1 MNLPTMSTAGKAVR
15 SFRDPDGCVIASEGR
30 ILRIARASGSRAIES
45 LRASACF
52 RSLQEEQRIPG
63 MEVLNEGAV
72 CTLRDGAE
80 FDRIYRSL
88 DGRAVIEHTPV
99 TFQSFP
105 CEWPLEMLQAAGEL
119 TLDIAERLL
128 AEGKGLKDANPWNI
142 QFEGPRPVFVDVF
155 SIEPRDARD
164 PIWLAHDQFVR
175 TFLLPLYAGSN
186 LGIGLSHTLGGTA
199 DGLEPEVVR
208 QWAGLLRSM
217 APAAFR
223 YVTLP
228 ALLARRYSPNACF
241 YRDRRVSD
249 SGQAAFVLGRAL
261 RSLRRALRRFAPTE
275 GRPSSWSDYM
285 TKECTYSPAQFRQK
299 RGFVL
304 EALREFAPGTVLDL
318 GCNTGFFSLEA
329 ARIATA
335 VVAIDS
341 DPVAVGQCW
350 RQASHQGLPVLPLVV
365 GLSQPT
371 PASGWRNR
379 ERPSFL
385 DRARGRFDAVL
396 MLAVLHHLL
405 VTDRVPLEEIIELLA
420 ELSRDLVVVEY
431 VGPADPN
438 FLRIVRG
445 RQALH
450 RGLDP
455 AAFEN
460 ACAARFHIVRTLPI
474 DGMDRRMYLLRR
486 KES

>member
-1 MNLPTMSTAGKAVR
+1 MATTIREPSSR
-15 SFRDPDGCVIASEGR
+15 SFRDPDGCVIAADGR
-30 ILRIARASGSRAIES
+30 ILRIASASG
-45 LRASACF
+45 LRAVEDLGESFCF
-52 RSLQEEQRIPG
+52 RDLQQQHSIPG
-63 MEVLNEGAV
+63 MEVLDESSV
-72 CTLRDGAE
+72 RDLRGSSY
-80 FDRIYRSL
+80 FDRVYRNA
-88 DGRAVIEHTPV
+88 GGCAVIEHTPV
-99 TFQSFP
+99 SFQSFP
-105 CEWPLEMLQAAGEL
+105 CEWPVEMLHAAGEL

-128 AEGKGLKDANPWNI
+128 KEGRGLKDANPWNI

-155 SIEPRDARD
+155 SIEPRDPFD

-175 TFLLPLYAGSN
+175 TFLLPLYAASQ
-186 LGIGLSHTLGGTA
+186 LGIDPRRTLDGTA
-199 DGLEPEVVR
+199 DGLEPATVLR
-208 QWAGLLRSM
+208 WAGLLRGL
-217 APAAFR
+217 APGVFR

-228 ALLARRYSPNACF
+228 GLLSRYSSPSGSF
-241 YRDRRVSD
+241 YQGRRVSD
-249 SGQAAFVLGRAL
+249 PGQAVFTLKRAI
-261 RSLRRALRRFAPTE
+261 RALRRALRRFAPRE
-275 GRPSSWSDYM
+275 LRASSWSEYM
-285 TKECTYSPAQFRQK
+285 TKECIYAPVQFQQK
-299 RGFVL
+299 QGFVL
-304 EALREFAPGTVLDL
+304 EALREFRPGAILDL

-329 ARIATA
+329 ARIAKA
-335 VVAIDS
+335 VVAVDS

-350 RQASHQGLPVLPLVV
+350 RQASYHGLPVLPLVV

-371 PASGWRNR
+371 PAAGWRNR

-438 FLRIVRG
+438 FQRIVRG

-450 RGLDP
+450 EGLSS

-460 ACAARFHIVRTLPI
+460 ACAARFHIVRTMPI
-474 DGMDRRMYLLRR
+474 EGMDRRMYLLRR